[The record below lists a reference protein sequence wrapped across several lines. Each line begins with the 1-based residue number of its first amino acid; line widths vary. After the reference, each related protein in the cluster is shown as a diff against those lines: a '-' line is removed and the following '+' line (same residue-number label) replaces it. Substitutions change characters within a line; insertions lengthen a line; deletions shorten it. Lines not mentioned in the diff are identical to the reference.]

1 LWQFSFLKTNTPK
14 GEGINF
20 MKKKLKKCPQCRKML
35 NSEDDTLF
43 CLGEK
48 IIKNKEGSD
57 TVEMIWAKI
66 FRTKSN

>member
-1 LWQFSFLKTNTPK
+1 
-14 GEGINF
+14 